1 MNSEDK
7 LTKRTAK
14 IFDLCKEDDL
24 RPMISCEFTN
34 WKPKRMLRIEEYCL
48 QLESLTTK
56 KGIDFFDILRQQG
69 KIN

>member
-14 IFDLCKEDDL
+14 VFDLCKEDDL

-48 QLESLTTK
+48 
-56 KGIDFFDILRQQG
+56 
-69 KIN
+69 